1 MICEDI
7 EMKMRVPFAAGLG
20 LMVAASANAG
30 LGDAFEVGYSWSGED
45 FGGTAVSGYV
55 VDLYLE
61 LDGASDILLNIYNYN
76 GSNQG
81 DNPTYFQ
88 GLTAAGWAPNEQGSI
103 FTTEVSQMFDS
114 FIAIGGVTSEGMDG
128 NPYQM
133 AGNGVAVDPNFG
145 QSAPGA
151 GDGGN
156 NNAAGP
162 GYDAGW
168 FNGNPNNP
176 IGASVDGVVFIG
188 RFSIAG
194 SDGFS
199 LEGSTGNATF
209 NEGLGTPGQQ
219 GGWTVVPAPGALAL
233 LGLAGLAG
241 RRRR

>member
-1 MICEDI
+1 MFKNNTRTLAFSTTI
-7 EMKMRVPFAAGLG
+7 ATSLLTAG
-20 LMVAASANAG
+20 ANAG
-30 LGDAFEVGYSWSGED
+30 FGQAYEIGYAWSGKD

-61 LDGASDILLNIYNYN
+61 FYGPSDILLNIYNFN
-76 GSNQG
+76 DINQG
-81 DNPTYFQ
+81 NNPTYFQ

-114 FIAIGGVTSEGMDG
+114 FIAIGGVTSEGIDG

-176 IGASVDGVVFIG
+176 IGTATGGLVFIG

-199 LEGSTGNATF
+199 LEGSSGWATY

-219 GGWTVVPAPGALAL
+219 DTFTVVPTPGALAL